1 MTLKQPA
8 PKIYK
13 LVYVSTAHE
22 ALSEAVLA
30 EILDKSRFNNQR
42 AGITGLLLYCEGS
55 IFQLLE
61 GEKEAVERLYNRIL
75 KDPRHSGVIRLL
87 TEEGGTRNFPDWT
100 MGFRRVERARFASDP
115 AFVDAIER
123 RSLSKLNQ
131 EQLSRRVWILLTSFA
146 RTNRLEE

>member
-1 MTLKQPA
+1 MIVNPPA

-13 LVYVSTAHE
+13 LVYVSTAQEELDE
-22 ALSEAVLA
+22 AALT
-30 EILDKSRFNNQR
+30 EILDKSRINNQR

-61 GEKEAVERLYNRIL
+61 GEKEAVDALYNRIL

-87 TEEGGTRNFPDWT
+87 AEEGGARNFPDWT
-100 MGFRRVERARFASDP
+100 MGFRRVDRARFADDP
-115 AFVDAIER
+115 TFVDAIER
-123 RSLSKLNQ
+123 RSLSRLNP
-131 EQLSRRVWILLTSFA
+131 EHLSRRVWLLLSSFA